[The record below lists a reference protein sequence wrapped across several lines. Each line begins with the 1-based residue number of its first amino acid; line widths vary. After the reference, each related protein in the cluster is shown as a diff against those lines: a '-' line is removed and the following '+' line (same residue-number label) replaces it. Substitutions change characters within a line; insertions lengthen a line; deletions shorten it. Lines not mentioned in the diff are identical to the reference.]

1 VCWPR
6 LGAGL
11 CRQSPARN
19 FRALPRLQRAP
30 KGFGAPQNQAA
41 GDDAR
46 PFAGK
51 AVCQL
56 ARDARRRFG
65 TGHEELHNQ
74 AIDDMLPATAR
85 DHETPI
91 AF

>member
-1 VCWPR
+1 LSSISRSKFSRAAPT
-6 LGAGL
+6 
-11 CRQSPARN
+11 SAR
-19 FRALPRLQRAP
+19 PQ
-30 KGFGAPQNQAA
+30 GFGAPQNQAA